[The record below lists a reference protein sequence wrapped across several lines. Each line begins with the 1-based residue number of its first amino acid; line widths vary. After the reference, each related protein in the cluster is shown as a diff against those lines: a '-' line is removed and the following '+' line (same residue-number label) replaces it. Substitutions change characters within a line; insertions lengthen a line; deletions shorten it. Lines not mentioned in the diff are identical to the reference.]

1 MPSETSRR
9 ESLARSGG
17 FARAVHADHDDDA
30 WFVGTLLIG
39 IEAAIRVSAYELQQ
53 LVLQRGTHF
62 GRIGLACDSGVVAQ
76 FLDELFAGFR
86 ANIGKQKGVFDVFPV
101 GFGKLILRKNVE
113 QSLAERIAGF
123 RQARLKTL
131 HARAGGFGGFMN
143 RFGLGFGGWCRS
155 CRFGRGSLSRGL
167 LLTFSRS
174 FFSCINIGI
183 NGRLHRGR
191 ISRSRLCFRSKTG
204 VSLGFRILRGLID
217 GVLAGLTEPPTANHQ
232 NCRDDGNGDNRNNH
246 IRIHDSSLKSAT
258 DTPTPPRGRTTNGS
272 DSAESDN
279 EPSKYRAQV
288 VRFTRIGQTIHGA

>member
-1 MPSETSRR
+1 
-9 ESLARSGG
+9 
-17 FARAVHADHDDDA
+17 
-30 WFVGTLLIG
+30 
-39 IEAAIRVSAYELQQ
+39 
-53 LVLQRGTHF
+53 
-62 GRIGLACDSGVVAQ
+62 
-76 FLDELFAGFR
+76 
-86 ANIGKQKGVFDVFPV
+86 
-101 GFGKLILRKNVE
+101 
-113 QSLAERIAGF
+113 
-123 RQARLKTL
+123 
-131 HARAGGFGGFMN
+131 MN

-191 ISRSRLCFRSKTG
+191 ISRSRLCFRGKTG

-232 NCRDDGNGDNRNNH
+232 NCRDNDNGDNRNNH

-258 DTPTPPRGRTTNGS
+258 DTPAPPRGRTTNVRFTRIGQPDVTKHTLRVRFGRIGQTQAHIRITVDRFCRIGQQTIRIRRS
-272 DSAESDN
+272 DDRFGRNGQVDN
-279 EPSKYRAQV
+279 AIRTTV

>member
-1 MPSETSRR
+1 
-9 ESLARSGG
+9 
-17 FARAVHADHDDDA
+17 
-30 WFVGTLLIG
+30 
-39 IEAAIRVSAYELQQ
+39 
-53 LVLQRGTHF
+53 
-62 GRIGLACDSGVVAQ
+62 
-76 FLDELFAGFR
+76 
-86 ANIGKQKGVFDVFPV
+86 
-101 GFGKLILRKNVE
+101 
-113 QSLAERIAGF
+113 
-123 RQARLKTL
+123 
-131 HARAGGFGGFMN
+131 MN

-258 DTPTPPRGRTTNGS
+258 DTPTPPRGRTTNVRFCRIGQRTVQIPS
-272 DSAESDN
+272 PSVRFGRNGQVDN
-279 EPSKYRAQV
+279 AIRTTV